1 MPKAEIKKKNY
12 IGRFITSMDQQKQNH
27 LCVNGV
33 AIRLIKIHFF
43 FVNSLTS
50 PCDKVISYK
59 RLHDK
64 YKK

>member
-1 MPKAEIKKKNY
+1 MVDAESRNLKENY

-43 FVNSLTS
+43 FR
-50 PCDKVISYK
+50 K
-59 RLHDK
+59 
-64 YKK
+64 